1 MIKVSIVEEYEK
13 FSYETIFP
21 VLPNKGDAIGVSN
34 IEDDLIEEYTVINV
48 FFVLCSEN
56 EKLEDIQIIVSK
68 N

>member
-21 VLPNKGDAIGVSN
+21 VLPNKGDSIGVSN

-56 EKLEDIQIIVSK
+56 QKLEDIQIIVSK

>member
-13 FSYETIFP
+13 FSYQTIFP

-48 FFVLCSEN
+48 FFVLCSAN